1 MSIGTRSYARPYGSR
16 GGLPRGIQGLLI
28 ANAAMFLLGF
38 FTRGALDSVL
48 GILALSPERFIRS
61 LYLWQPGT
69 YLFVHAS
76 IWEFVWNMLALWM
89 FGRELEDLWGTQRFL
104 RFFFISGSGAALL
117 LVLAEYAFGN
127 PQSITIGTTA
137 AVYGILAASAA
148 LWPDRDVIFIFFPMK
163 MKYFVALIA
172 GIDFLISYNAGI
184 GQIALLT
191 GLAFGFFYVKSRR
204 VRGFNPM
211 AALES
216 NYKAWK
222 LKRAKRKFQVYLKKH
237 GSSSPK
243 DPWVN

>member
-1 MSIGTRSYARPYGSR
+1 MSISTRSYARPYGSR

-28 ANAAMFLLGF
+28 ANAAMFVLGF
-38 FTRGALDSVL
+38 FSRGALDSVFA
-48 GILALSPERFIRS
+48 ILALSPARFIRS

-89 FGRELEDLWGTQRFL
+89 FGRELEELWGTRRFL
-104 RFFFISGSGAALL
+104 RFFFLSGSGAALL
-117 LVLAEYAFGN
+117 LVLAEYVAGN
-127 PQSITIGTTA
+127 PESITIGTTA

-163 MKYFVALIA
+163 MKYFVAVIA
-172 GIDFLISYNAGI
+172 GVDFFLSYNAGI

-191 GLAFGFFYVKSRR
+191 GLAFGFFYVKSPR